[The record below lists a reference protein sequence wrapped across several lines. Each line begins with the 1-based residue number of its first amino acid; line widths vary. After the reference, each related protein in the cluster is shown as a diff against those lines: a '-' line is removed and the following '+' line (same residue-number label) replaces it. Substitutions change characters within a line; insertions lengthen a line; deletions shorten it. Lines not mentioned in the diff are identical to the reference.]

1 MADTMNDLTTAIG
14 RKQVAVEPDRNH
26 AALEQIVDFKR
37 GHREPSVCGVPTTR
51 SR

>member
-1 MADTMNDLTTAIG
+1 MAGLNDLTTAIG

-37 GHREPSVCGVPTTR
+37 GHRAVCLRRTNDPE
-51 SR
+51 